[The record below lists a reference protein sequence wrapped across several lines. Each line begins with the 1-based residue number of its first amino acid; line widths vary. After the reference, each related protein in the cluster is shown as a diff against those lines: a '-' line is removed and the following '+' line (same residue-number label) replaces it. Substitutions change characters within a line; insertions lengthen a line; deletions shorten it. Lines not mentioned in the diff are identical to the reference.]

1 MQGPEHAL
9 PDSKRQSFFGR
20 LLSKR
25 TSVLH
30 LPSASNTP
38 ALQRSRS
45 SFNFL
50 HIEGAYKDML
60 ANRSLDEISRVGGLH
75 TLKLPKEYA
84 IGTYAVPTVVSASI
98 GYLLKHGE
106 SGED

>member
-1 MQGPEHAL
+1 M
-9 PDSKRQSFFGR
+9 
-20 LLSKR
+20 
-25 TSVLH
+25 LH
-30 LPSASNTP
+30 LPSASKTP

-50 HIEGAYKDML
+50 HIEGAYRDVL
-60 ANRSLDEISRVGGLH
+60 AKRSLDEISRIGGLH

-84 IGTYAVPTVVSASI
+84 IGTYVVPTVVSASI

-106 SGED
+106 SDEAASAISKLTEWKA